1 MERNND
7 VQVIAWSEF
16 TEPQSVY
23 PTGIHGCLAEHL
35 NSCQGITASV
45 SGIEDPDQGVS
56 EEQLESADVLMWF
69 GHIKHGDVEDISVER
84 IVKHVKENGLGFLG
98 LHSTHFAR
106 PFKALMETECSF
118 RAYVENGT
126 KGDIKIVA
134 PDHPIAEGVSDFT
147 IPQVE
152 WYGEPYAVPKAETV
166 VLAGVYDN
174 YTELTRDGLAWTV
187 ENGRVFYFR
196 PGHETFPI
204 YHMPEVKKIV
214 ENTVR
219 WLAKAT

>member
-35 NSCQGITASV
+35 NNCQGITASV
-45 SGIEDPDQGVS
+45 SGIEDSDQGVS
-56 EEQLESADVLMWF
+56 EEQLESADVLIWF
-69 GHIKHGDVEDISVER
+69 GHVKHGDVADTSVER

-126 KGDIKIVA
+126 KGVGEYSLTWDA
-134 PDHPIAEGVSDFT
+134 ANHSSGVYYIQIQNNNNVDT
-147 IPQVE
+147 Q
-152 WYGEPYAVPKAETV
+152 KV
-166 VLAGVYDN
+166 VL
-174 YTELTRDGLAWTV
+174 L
-187 ENGRVFYFR
+187 
-196 PGHETFPI
+196 
-204 YHMPEVKKIV
+204 K
-214 ENTVR
+214 
-219 WLAKAT
+219 